1 MRKLIYLTILT
12 IAGLST
18 LACGLENSE
27 NPNAQAYSN
36 TTSTVNHVVSPNT
49 TPGVSSAS
57 VPLPTRRTSSS
68 TSTPAMRSS
77 MSSPM
82 RSSAPA
88 VRMSTPAPSYRPS
101 FSPSVR
107 SR

>member
-1 MRKLIYLTILT
+1 MKKLITLTVLAISGISLM
-12 IAGLST
+12 
-18 LACGLENSE
+18 ACGIENSE

-36 TTSTVNHVVSPNT
+36 STSTVNHIV

-57 VPLPTRRTSSS
+57 IPLPTRRTSTS

-77 MSSPM
+77 VSSSM
-82 RSSAPA
+82 RSSAPS
-88 VRMSTPAPSYRPS
+88 VRMSTPAPSFRSS

>member
-1 MRKLIYLTILT
+1 MKKLITLTVLAISGISL
-12 IAGLST
+12 I
-18 LACGLENSE
+18 ACGIEKSE

-36 TTSTVNHVVSPNT
+36 STPTVNHIV

-57 VPLPTRRTSSS
+57 IPLPTRRTSSS
-68 TSTPAMRSS
+68 TSTTAMRSS
-77 MSSPM
+77 VSSPM
-82 RSSAPA
+82 RSSAPS
-88 VRMSTPAPSYRPS
+88 VRMSTPAPSFRSS